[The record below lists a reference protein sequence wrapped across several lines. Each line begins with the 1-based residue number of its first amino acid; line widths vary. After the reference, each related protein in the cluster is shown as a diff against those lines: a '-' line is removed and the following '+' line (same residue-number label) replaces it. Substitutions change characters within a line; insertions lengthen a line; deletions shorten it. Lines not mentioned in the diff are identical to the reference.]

1 MNNATSKSQLAQRA
15 GTSGTLSPERHI
27 IHFLRQPR
35 PREGW
40 RTQTPGG
47 YLYPGLLKKTSK

>member
-1 MNNATSKSQLAQRA
+1 MNNATSKSQLAQWE

-27 IHFLRQPR
+27 IHFLRQPH

-40 RTQTPGG
+40 RTRAPDG

>member
-15 GTSGTLSPERHI
+15 GTPVTLSPKRHI
-27 IHFLRQPR
+27 IHFLRHSY
-35 PREGW
+35 PRESW
-40 RTQTPGG
+40 RTQVPDG